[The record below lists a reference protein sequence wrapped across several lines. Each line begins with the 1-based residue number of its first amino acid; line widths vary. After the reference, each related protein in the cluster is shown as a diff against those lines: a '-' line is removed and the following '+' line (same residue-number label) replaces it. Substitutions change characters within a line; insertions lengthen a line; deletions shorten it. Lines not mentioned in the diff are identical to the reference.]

1 MKGSP
6 FSNWLREVWMQHK
19 DEVEMWTK
27 SSPDYD
33 IKHYFNKHKWWLKME
48 FKKRLTSNDA

>member
-33 IKHYFNKHKWWLKME
+33 IKYYFNKHKWWLKMQ
-48 FKKRLTSNDA
+48 FKKRLTSNDE